1 MSEATPQTSS
11 PIPDRESRIAAPAP
25 RAPRILMIAPTPFF
39 ADRGCHVR
47 IYEEARALQEL
58 GCRVE
63 ICTYHLGDDRPGLTI
78 HRTPRVPW
86 YNKLE
91 AGPSW
96 HKLYVDLLLLARTWA
111 VARRF
116 RPDVLHGH
124 LHEGVAIGWI
134 VGRRLGVPLVGD
146 FQGSL
151 SGELKAHQFVMGRG
165 WFYRFWA
172 HNESRI
178 DRLPEV
184 AVASC
189 GDVACELK
197 ERFGVRDVIL
207 ALDGVDTGVFRPGVE
222 RIDPPAGSESLA
234 PPGRQVVVYLGVLS
248 AYQGVDHLLEAI
260 PLVLARVP
268 QAYFLV
274 MGYPNV
280 DLYRQKARDLGVID
294 HVGFPGRID
303 YDQAARYLAL
313 GQVAV
318 GPKLSETE
326 SNGKLYNYMACALPV
341 VAFDTPPSR
350 EILGDLGVYAP
361 RGDVAALADG
371 IAGLLEDPEAARRL
385 GLSLRRRAV
394 DNFSWQ
400 NTAQQLQRAYA
411 LALSKASAARSEA
424 ALPASPSQVV
434 GDAPLAG
441 KRDRSGRNR
450 ARDRLLNV
458 LKIVVSLAGVLIVL
472 LTQDLGQVFGLLR
485 ETSWAPFLGA
495 LFLFLVGVPLR
506 AYRWGSLV
514 WSLGVQASGRR
525 LVALYFVGS
534 FFNMFLPTGLGGD
547 AIKMYELSRGDHK
560 VAAAISSVLV
570 DRFLGLFVL
579 FALALLAL
587 IGSYELVAPQVRAF
601 IALVFVGSLLA
612 AVLLFQRTW
621 LAAWGQRLGVDR
633 LLGRFKILRELYDSI
648 HLYSAAALLRACAA
662 SLVFDLILILGYYL
676 LGVAVGFDLSVWY
689 YFLFVPIISALL
701 MLPSV
706 GGLGIREGAT
716 VFLFQRVGVDSSR
729 ALALALAYDVTLL
742 VIGLTGAVIYL
753 VQSMQE
759 ARK

>member
-1 MSEATPQTSS
+1 MSDSAS
-11 PIPDRESRIAAPAP
+11 IPDRESRIGDPAP

-47 IYEEARALQEL
+47 IYEEARVLQEL
-58 GCRVE
+58 GCQVE

-124 LHEGVAIGWI
+124 LHEGVAIGWA
-134 VGRRLGVPLVGD
+134 VGRWLGVSLVGD

-151 SGELKAHQFVMGRG
+151 SGELKAHQFVNDRG

-172 HNESRI
+172 RNEGWI
-178 DRLPEV
+178 DRLPDV

-189 GDVACELK
+189 GDVARELE

-207 ALDGVDTGVFRPGVE
+207 ALDGVDTGLFHPGAE
-222 RIDPPAGSESLA
+222 RIDPPAGSEALA
-234 PPGRQVVVYLGVLS
+234 PPGSQVVVYLGVLS

-260 PLVLARVP
+260 PLVLARAP

-326 SNGKLYNYMACALPV
+326 SNGKLYNYMACGLPV

-371 IAGLLEDPEAARRL
+371 IAGLLGDPERARQL
-385 GLSLRRRAV
+385 GMDLHRRVV
-394 DNFSWQ
+394 DNFTWQ

-411 LALSKASAARSEA
+411 LAASRRSTAPSEA
-424 ALPASPSQVV
+424 ALPASPSQPIGHVQ
-434 GDAPLAG
+434 PAG
-441 KRDRSGRNR
+441 TLSLSERNKT
-450 ARDRLLNV
+450 RDRLLNV
-458 LKIVVSLAGVLIVL
+458 LKIAVSLAGVLIVL

-485 ETSWAPFLGA
+485 EMHWAPFLGA
-495 LFLFLVGVPLR
+495 LFLFLVGVPVR

-514 WSLGVQASGRR
+514 WSLGVQASARR
-525 LVALYFVGS
+525 LMALYFVGS
-534 FFNMFLPTGLGGD
+534 FFNLFLPTGLGGD
-547 AIKMYELSRGDHK
+547 AVKMYELSRGDHK

-579 FALALLAL
+579 FALALAAL
-587 IGSYELVAPQVRAF
+587 IGSYELVAPPVRAF
-601 IALVFVGSLLA
+601 IALVFAGSLVVA
-612 AVLLFQRTW
+612 ALLFQRTW
-621 LAAWGQRLGVDR
+621 LAAWGRRLGVDR

-648 HLYSAAALLRACAA
+648 HLYSVPALLRALAA

-676 LGVAVGFDLSVWY
+676 LGTAAGLDLSLWY

-742 VIGLTGAVIYL
+742 AIGLTGAGIYL
-753 VQSMQE
+753 LQGMQE